1 MKFNKIFI
9 PLFLTFTIIL
19 GIAQPVVAA
28 VKTSE
33 DISNKVFRL
42 HILANSNS
50 TEDQNTKLMLKNFI
64 LENSEDVIGGKT
76 LDEAIS
82 NAKNNRKEITE
93 MCNEYLKSIGID
105 YKVVVSVVKEYFK
118 TRVYDDFTLPAGK
131 YNSLKIELGE
141 AKGHNWWCI
150 VFPSVCLSACT
161 ESMNDYLS
169 EDEMKLVSNTYSP
182 KFKVVEIYESAKEK
196 IKNRKSKKSKCNNSK
211 L

>member
-64 LENSEDVIGGKT
+64 LENSKDVIGGKT

-105 YKVVVSVVKEYFK
+105 YKVVVSVVK
-118 TRVYDDFTLPAGK
+118 L
-131 YNSLKIELGE
+131 I
-141 AKGHNWWCI
+141 
-150 VFPSVCLSACT
+150 
-161 ESMNDYLS
+161 
-169 EDEMKLVSNTYSP
+169 
-182 KFKVVEIYESAKEK
+182 
-196 IKNRKSKKSKCNNSK
+196 
-211 L
+211 

>member
-82 NAKNNRKEITE
+82 NAKNNRNEITE

-161 ESMNDYLS
+161 ESMNDYLN

-196 IKNRKSKKSKCNNSK
+196 IKNMR
-211 L
+211 

>member
-64 LENSEDVIGGKT
+64 LENSKDIIGGKT

-118 TRVYDDFTLPAGK
+118 TRVYDDITLPAGK

-196 IKNRKSKKSKCNNSK
+196 IKNMR
-211 L
+211 

>member
-9 PLFLTFTIIL
+9 PLFLAFTIIL

-64 LENSEDVIGGKT
+64 LENSKDVIGGKT

-82 NAKNNRKEITE
+82 NAKNNRNEITE

-161 ESMNDYLS
+161 ESMNDYLN

-196 IKNRKSKKSKCNNSK
+196 IKNMR
-211 L
+211 

>member
-42 HILANSNS
+42 HILANSDS

-64 LENSEDVIGGKT
+64 LENSKDVIGGKT

-161 ESMNDYLS
+161 ESMNDYLN

-182 KFKVVEIYESAKEK
+182 KFKVVEIYESAKKK
-196 IKNRKSKKSKCNNSK
+196 IENMR
-211 L
+211 

>member
-82 NAKNNRKEITE
+82 NAKNNRNEITE

-196 IKNRKSKKSKCNNSK
+196 IKNMR
-211 L
+211 